1 MIHLR
6 SLKLASIISVIE
18 KLQPSIYP
26 LGEAQ
31 VYRVKRFYMALMG
44 VLLCHVS
51 LFFIF
56 EKALKNT
63 ALLERLT
70 IENHPIIMELDSF
83 RYVEVN
89 PEVAENMPDKSKNY
103 SFKNQQ
109 AADSLKSI
117 QDSPIPYSEGTV
129 EDTLKIVQGDL
140 AQEEISINS
149 GDFKYTKRTMKY
161 PSVPQPSAKAKR
173 LEVSNKS
180 DPIDKPIPMSGTGS
194 SLVKTTDL
202 ELSSQSSVT
211 GSEERIIPLTRDFS
225 KYAGINDNTPAQETK
240 TNRPIPMTRP
250 KLATNITEAPL
261 MRSYTSAHRIG
272 AVSLD
277 ATFSK
282 FGEYEKQFYAALQL
296 GWFNE
301 VEFFKPMDSGTVV
314 QVAFILKSNGT
325 IEAIKVIGT
334 NASFLATT
342 ICENAIRK
350 RSPFRPW
357 TEEMVQVFGEKKEL
371 KVKFYYR

>member
-140 AQEEISINS
+140 AQKEISINS

-272 AVSLD
+272 AVALD